1 MNMDDQK
8 PGTPDPRTDSATEA
22 AMRRGIIALSPFFV
36 VMSRFV
42 GGLLT
47 VIALFL
53 VAAGVASAVDGSDS
67 GVVVA
72 IVGAVLTGLGLAI
85 FIGGPRYARTVRRAH
100 GADS

>member
-1 MNMDDQK
+1 MDDQEY
-8 PGTPDPRTDSATEA
+8 PTPDPRTDSPTEA

-53 VAAGVASAVDGSDS
+53 VAAGVAGAVDGSGS

-72 IVGAVLTGLGLAI
+72 IVGAVLVAVGLAV
-85 FIGGPRYARTVRRAH
+85 FFGGSRYARMVRRSH